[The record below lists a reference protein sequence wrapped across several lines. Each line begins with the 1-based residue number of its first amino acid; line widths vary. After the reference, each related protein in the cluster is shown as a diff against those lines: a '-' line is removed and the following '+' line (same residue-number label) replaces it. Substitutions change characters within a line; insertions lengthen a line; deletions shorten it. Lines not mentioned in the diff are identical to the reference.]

1 MISELSKVYDA
12 LNKELFDAQL
22 PHPVFRIDLTSKEA
36 FRYRGD
42 HSRKISIGSGFIS
55 IPANR
60 IPDALLHVMV
70 HIFNFGKNVEDCSPN
85 QYHKRSFLNEA
96 LNKGFSVV
104 KTSTRGWG
112 VTTSFH
118 ADWLEKDLE
127 IKHPTP
133 AKAARL
139 RQLYATINIDSDALQ
154 SFQEELKTQL
164 AASKP
169 KRRFLLKYSC
179 GCLPPH
185 NCIRSGRR
193 PDGPH
198 QLDITCNLCGNKF
211 VAE

>member
-1 MISELSKVYDA
+1 MISELSKVYDD
-12 LNKELFDAQL
+12 LNKGLFEAQL
-22 PHPVFRIDLTSKEA
+22 PHPIFRIDLTSKEA
-36 FRYRGD
+36 LRYRGNQ
-42 HSRKISIGSGFIS
+42 SRKISIGVGFIS

-85 QYHKRSFLNEA
+85 QYHKRSFLQVA
-96 LNKGFSVV
+96 LDKGFSVV

-112 VTTSFH
+112 TTTSFR
-118 ADWLEKDLE
+118 ADWLDKDLN

-139 RQLYATINIDSDALQ
+139 RRLYTTIKIDLDVLQ
-154 SFQEELKTQL
+154 GFQEELKMKL
-164 AASKP
+164 AESKP

-198 QLDITCNLCGNKF
+198 QLDITCNLCGQKF